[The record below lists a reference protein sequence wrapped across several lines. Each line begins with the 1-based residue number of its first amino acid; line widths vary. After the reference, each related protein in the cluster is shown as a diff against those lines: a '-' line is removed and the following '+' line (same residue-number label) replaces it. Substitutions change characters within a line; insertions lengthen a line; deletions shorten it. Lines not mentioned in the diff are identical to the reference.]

1 MSQNGYH
8 KFNGGGLLWIFLEW
22 TVAPIVACAAAFLFF
37 KILKVALLSHENS
50 EKRILIFLP
59 IYYGMAAGLLC
70 FFIMYQILPN
80 LMVVNMWTIVIA
92 VTLSTLIGAVSS
104 SFVVVPFA
112 RTRMASVPRFK
123 TMKRT
128 KSMEQEGL
136 ENQDEASDAKVEEML
151 RDFMQMRVLDTVY
164 EEEEKSWASPE
175 NAAGSEHAQS
185 NSQLGST
192 PLRQLLEL
200 TPNQLVKPRNFDSI
214 ERETV
219 FDAIR
224 HSVKSILFPVIQYD
238 RPTLIRHA
246 IVENFDD
253 MEDFFGFH
261 CFYHHAYLRRFCL
274 IFVLS
279 TTNSLI
285 LI

>member
-1 MSQNGYH
+1 
-8 KFNGGGLLWIFLEW
+8 
-22 TVAPIVACAAAFLFF
+22 
-37 KILKVALLSHENS
+37 
-50 EKRILIFLP
+50 
-59 IYYGMAAGLLC
+59 
-70 FFIMYQILPN
+70 
-80 LMVVNMWTIVIA
+80 
-92 VTLSTLIGAVSS
+92 
-104 SFVVVPFA
+104 
-112 RTRMASVPRFK
+112 
-123 TMKRT
+123 
-128 KSMEQEGL
+128 MEQEGL

-224 HSVKSILFPVIQYD
+224 HSVKSILFPVSILTSD
-238 RPTLIRHA
+238 VT
-246 IVENFDD
+246 
-253 MEDFFGFH
+253 FFSYF
-261 CFYHHAYLRRFCL
+261 
-274 IFVLS
+274 LS
-279 TTNSLI
+279 NVKLTQ
-285 LI
+285 